1 MDGPVR
7 SKFLPTEM
15 LTPAE
20 ASHGQSLQTEGLKH
34 QADSWY
40 EKPVDS
46 FLVLRFYS
54 KMGKHF
60 KDVQGVGYIIRA
72 VL

>member
-1 MDGPVR
+1 MR

-20 ASHGQSLQTEGLKH
+20 APWPVTADGGLKH

-60 KDVQGVGYIIRA
+60 KDVQGRGYIIRA